1 MKKYAL
7 LTKLGEAITYV
18 MADGKEDAVEKF
30 SIKKKIK
37 SKDLLEIF
45 IVKKVD

>member
-18 MADGKEDAVEKF
+18 MADNKEAAVEKF
-30 SIKKKIK
+30 SLQKKI
-37 SKDLLEIF
+37 SNKDLLNIF
-45 IVKKVD
+45 IVKKVN